1 VAARTL
7 NSHDDIAL
15 GARQI
20 GPGTMVAVES
30 DTGAVWKSQVT
41 YVSDRLVGL
50 RGWNLVD
57 SRFRERDIVTL
68 VIGEGDRLVRAKAQ
82 VLAASGSLMRIVRRD
97 GSDETKRRVAPRLR
111 VDLDATVTLGPAE
124 APAQEFEADVI
135 DISSSGCA
143 VRGSMPLPVGASV
156 TVGVR
161 LPGSHTALP
170 GVVVRTWTS
179 DAACVPY
186 AGIQFDP
193 IPGPTAQLLNR
204 FLVDQ
209 LRCA

>member
-7 NSHDDIAL
+7 SSHDDIAR

-20 GPGTMVAVES
+20 GPGTPVAVES

-41 YVSDRLVGL
+41 YVSDRLLGL
-50 RGWNLVD
+50 RGWTILD
-57 SRFRERDIVTL
+57 GRFRDRDIVTL

-111 VDLDATVTLGPAE
+111 VDLDATVTLGAPE
-124 APAQEFEADVI
+124 SPAQEFTADVI

-143 VRGSMPLPVGASV
+143 VRGAMALPVGASV
-156 TVGVR
+156 TVDVR
-161 LPGSHTALP
+161 LPGSNTALP
-170 GVVVRTWTS
+170 GVVVRTWTG
-179 DAACVPY
+179 DAPCVPH

-209 LRCA
+209 LRGA